1 MEDVIK
7 VNISMIKNMD
17 MEHSFGQMEENI
29 LDIGKMVNSMVE
41 ENTFY
46 QMVRKRL
53 DNGCKERR

>member
-7 VNISMIKNMD
+7 ENISMIRNMD

-29 LDIGKMVNSMVE
+29 SDIGKMESNMAE
-41 ENTFY
+41 ENTFC

-53 DNGCKERR
+53 DNGYKERR